1 MFVAND
7 KTLHERILHL
17 RGQVLAQHR
26 EYWHE
31 VVAYKYRMTNI
42 SAAIGLAQLENVQEK
57 LNQKRAITNL
67 YKKELENLPL
77 IICQEIGE
85 VFDSYWIITILLDN
99 NSNTWDD
106 FRTYLSKNGIE
117 TIPSFYP
124 IYAMPMYGN
133 SCEKYPVTENLGWRG
148 VNLPSY
154 PNLKNKQINYIT
166 TIIEKYF
173 E

>member
-67 YKKELENLPL
+67 Y
-77 IICQEIGE
+77 
-85 VFDSYWIITILLDN
+85 
-99 NSNTWDD
+99 
-106 FRTYLSKNGIE
+106 
-117 TIPSFYP
+117 
-124 IYAMPMYGN
+124 
-133 SCEKYPVTENLGWRG
+133 
-148 VNLPSY
+148 
-154 PNLKNKQINYIT
+154 
-166 TIIEKYF
+166 
-173 E
+173 